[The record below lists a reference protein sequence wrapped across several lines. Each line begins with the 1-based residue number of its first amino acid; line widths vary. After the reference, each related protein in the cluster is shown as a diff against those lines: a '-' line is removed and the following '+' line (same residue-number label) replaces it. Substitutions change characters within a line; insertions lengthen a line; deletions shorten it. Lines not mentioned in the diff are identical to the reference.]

1 MNFRFSIC
9 DFRGIARRFTLIP
22 ALIFFYKK
30 GAKSKGQRAER
41 GRRDTECRV
50 PHPMLYAQ
58 ENQRKSALK
67 SAPPRYAGVSGLLL
81 QSQIACVLSL
91 VSCVLFVVSLAGC
104 GDDEDVGARHAV
116 SLISQGWKEY
126 VAGNYEDAIAKYQEA
141 LEEDSASASAYNGI
155 AWARARLGQV
165 RDSIDSFKKAVARDP
180 SSADANA
187 GLAGAYLA
195 DGDYERA
202 IASAQLVLLREPE
215 YASHHDDIK
224 AADIRI
230 LLAECY
236 YNIGDYAAAKA
247 QIDLLGDAGRAL
259 DAASPTYLADLLSL
273 IEELAEE
280 PISD

>member
-1 MNFRFSIC
+1 MERILIIINIC
-9 DFRGIARRFTLIP
+9 LLISTL
-22 ALIFFYKK
+22 
-30 GAKSKGQRAER
+30 S
-41 GRRDTECRV
+41 
-50 PHPMLYAQ
+50 
-58 ENQRKSALK
+58 
-67 SAPPRYAGVSGLLL
+67 
-81 QSQIACVLSL
+81 
-91 VSCVLFVVSLAGC
+91 GC
-104 GDDEDVGARHAV
+104 GDDEDIVVPSAGER
-116 SLISQGWKEY
+116 IDQGWREY

-180 SSADANA
+180 SSADAHA

-230 LLAECY
+230 LLADCY